1 MEDFHCRLALDE
13 LDVLGE
19 LVEEL
24 VEFEDELEELDDARD
39 LEISVLEFLREMLL
53 LVLELVGLGW
63 LRLYLNLGGL
73 VAPQVLELHGV
84 VLLGV
89 VPRRLVQLG
98 VDTLALPLH
107 VGVVVA
113 VLVLVQKPLG
123 FDVVGA
129 FESRC
134 RVED

>member
-1 MEDFHCRLALDE
+1 MEDVHCFHALDE

-24 VEFEDELEELDDARD
+24 VELEEELEELDDARE
-39 LEISVLEFLREMLL
+39 LEISILEFLREMLL

-98 VDTLALPLH
+98 VDTLTLPLH

-113 VLVLVQKPLG
+113 VLGIAQRPLE
-123 FDVVGA
+123 FDIVSTL
-129 FESRC
+129 ESRC
-134 RVED
+134 RVGD